1 MKNTCFLTELDCRV
15 RNLAYDFE
23 SRTGR
28 LDMPPVCCCDMSGC
42 INLFRAIDPDVR
54 RIETYSGGLRDT
66 FYERNGEDQW
76 RALTHDGRRFEWNSF
91 PRG

>member
-1 MKNTCFLTELDCRV
+1 
-15 RNLAYDFE
+15 
-23 SRTGR
+23 
-28 LDMPPVCCCDMSGC
+28 MSGC